1 MTFCSFLQNAEKLQR
16 KAESRK
22 TAATV
27 AAEEAAKKKKVQKP
41 RTKPAP
47 LLVGSTASPRVIDVD
62 SENMESASETE
73 SNSDDSGSDST
84 ITDSGEET
92 EISTVNSAPLP
103 QASKGNPRSVKR
115 ANRTSTSSYR
125 TEEAVGLFI
134 SAAEALDN
142 MVPVDIALHDHSYAL
157 PPDALINNMD
167 LQGSSGLS
175 LIAAAAA
182 VVSPSFPRSSG
193 KSSPVLS
200 PVRAPRGR
208 PPNTQRKSGS
218 NSASKLLPNFL
229 SPAGSSSNVLLTDLK
244 SPTFRSRTKSAPT
257 DRPKST
263 MLHFPRAGSSLTKS
277 SFSSSG
283 SSVSGSSSNGSSSGG
298 SRFGQSGGRGTSGGS
313 GGSILPHTYSRQRS
327 DTTSNKPVIS
337 LKTSQASTSA
347 FEALVNVAVAAHPA
361 ELPRTSGSSP
371 ASSRYSPSTS
381 ASSHSHSRSS
391 SSSSHSYPSNK
402 GSSSSSSSK
411 SGATLST
418 LINAHHHHHHHHHQ
432 HHPSSSS
439 ASSVSI
445 SSHKDSITMSATG
458 GKTTAYIDVGQ
469 AISILASLAQQ
480 ASSNSSTPTSISVQP
495 FITGHPSTS
504 FIGSLVSQVG
514 SRQSGGGGS
523 GGSSNKSA
531 PSVETLIGHLTS
543 GMANGAKSDSSKK
556 STSGSGGSSGTSK
569 KTFSSK
575 SEPSSNSVAAT
586 LSISQGPPANNSN
599 SNSSNSST
607 SRDHKSLPSH
617 STSATTTPHTIQI
630 TANMDDLSNLNL
642 LSSLVAAV
650 AASQTANPNNT
661 SSANSGAS
669 VHIQHQH
676 PQPSPNTASV
686 AYTLTN
692 ATTTGTPVT
701 ATRPNSLQAEHH
713 RRASPVTVQR
723 RSSMDVAS
731 SPSAGSSPAIPS
743 RPHISSD
750 LSSGG
755 FPSSATRY
763 SLENNATGSSSG
775 RESEQSSSRDQDS
788 YAVQI
793 GNGNDSGTPHERE
806 SSDQP
811 NLPSHQAM
819 SYSSYSSEEDNLPR
833 SVVRTS
839 LAARVREGS
848 SCESTNSS
856 ESPQD
861 AYSANSPLNLP
872 PSSSTKATSSS
883 SLQSQAAAAPPSSS
897 DMTASLAS
905 IIPPFNP
912 SNSQQSS
919 LLLYTHSLS
928 FPLSAASEMATEEED
943 HLESATRGISELS
956 KLLGTDSGGDAA
968 SSLNWN
974 PADLLSP
981 PQSSSKTL
989 FSSKGAGGGG
999 GGGGEYG
1006 NSTAG
1011 DEMAANTTKPVFSG
1025 LLESQ
1030 IHGTIHHTPGLVNSA
1045 AVGKA
1050 AAAVSGSTA
1059 TPAGVATSEE
1069 LEHHSR

>member
-1 MTFCSFLQNAEKLQR
+1 MFLQNAEKLQR

-41 RTKPAP
+41 RTKPTP
-47 LLVGSTASPRVIDVD
+47 LLVGSTPSLRVADVD
-62 SENMESASETE
+62 SENTESASETE
-73 SNSDDSGSDST
+73 SNSEDSGSEST
-84 ITDSGEET
+84 ITDSGEEGT
-92 EISTVNSAPLP
+92 EISTVSVPPP
-103 QASKGNPRSVKR
+103 QAGKGNPRSVKR

-142 MVPVDIALHDHSYAL
+142 MVPVNIALHDHNYAL

-182 VVSPSFPRSSG
+182 VVSPSFPRTSG

-208 PPNTQRKSGS
+208 PPNTQRRSGS
-218 NSASKLLPNFL
+218 NSTSKLLPNFL
-229 SPAGSSSNVLLTDLK
+229 SPAGSSSSVLLTDLK
-244 SPTFRSRTKSAPT
+244 SPTFRSRTRSAPT

-263 MLHFPRAGSSLTKS
+263 MLHLPRAGSSLTKS

-283 SSVSGSSSNGSSSGG
+283 GSGSGSSSNGSSSGN
-298 SRFGQSGGRGTSGGS
+298 RFGPSSRATSGGS
-313 GGSILPHTYSRQRS
+313 SSSSILPHTYSRQRS
-327 DTTSNKPVIS
+327 DTTFNKPVVS
-337 LKTSQASTSA
+337 LKPPQAGTSA
-347 FEALVNVAVAAHPA
+347 FEALVNVAVAAPPA
-361 ELPRTSGSSP
+361 ELPRSSGSSP
-371 ASSRYSPSTS
+371 ASRYSSSTS
-381 ASSHSHSRSS
+381 ASSSHSHSHSR
-391 SSSSHSYPSNK
+391 SSSHSYPSNK
-402 GSSSSSSSK
+402 GSLSSSK

-418 LINAHHHHHHHHHQ
+418 LINAHHHHH
-432 HHPSSSS
+432 SSSS
-439 ASSVSI
+439 STSSSI
-445 SSHKDSITMSATG
+445 SSHKDSSTVSSTG

-469 AISILASLAQQ
+469 AITILASLAQQ
-480 ASSNSSTPTSISVQP
+480 ASSNTSTPSTISVQP

-504 FIGSLVSQVG
+504 LIGSLVSQVN
-514 SRQSGGGGS
+514 SRQGGS
-523 GGSSNKSA
+523 GSASNKSA
-531 PSVETLIGHLTS
+531 ASVETLIGHLTS
-543 GMANGAKSDSSKK
+543 GMANGAKLDSSKK
-556 STSGSGGSSGTSK
+556 STSGGGGGGGGGGSSK
-569 KTFSSK
+569 KMFASK

-586 LSISQGPPANNSN
+586 LSISQGLPANNSN

-607 SRDHKSLPSH
+607 GGAGSNSNRDHKSLPTH
-617 STSATTTPHTIQI
+617 STTTTAPHTIQI
-630 TANMDDLSNLNL
+630 TASMDDLSNLNL

-650 AASQTANPNNT
+650 AASQTANPNT
-661 SSANSGAS
+661 SSANSGTS
-669 VHIQHQH
+669 VHVQHQ
-676 PQPSPNTASV
+676 PQLPPTASI
-686 AYTLTN
+686 AYTLSN
-692 ATTTGTPVT
+692 ATTTGGTPV
-701 ATRPNSLQAEHH
+701 ATRPNSLQTEHH
-713 RRASPVTVQR
+713 RRASPVLVQR
-723 RSSMDVAS
+723 RGSMDVAS
-731 SPSAGSSPAIPS
+731 SPNAGSPAIPS

-755 FPSSATRY
+755 FPSAAHY
-763 SLENNATGSSSG
+763 SLENDTTTSRG
-775 RESEQSSSRDQDS
+775 RESERSSRDRDG
-788 YAVQI
+788 YAVQM
-793 GNGNDSGTPHERE
+793 GNGNDRGAPQERD
-806 SSDQP
+806 S
-811 NLPSHQAM
+811 NNHTHQTM
-819 SYSSYSSEEDNLPR
+819 GYSSCNSEDSGDNLPR

-848 SCESTNSS
+848 DCDSTNSS
-856 ESPQD
+856 EQQD

-872 PSSSTKATSSS
+872 PSNTKTSSS
-883 SLQSQAAAAPPSSS
+883 SLQSQTAAPSSSS

-928 FPLSAASEMATEEED
+928 FPLSAASEVATEEED

-981 PQSSSKTL
+981 PQSSSKM
-989 FSSKGAGGGG
+989 FSSKGAGGG
-999 GGGGEYG
+999 EYG
-1006 NSTAG
+1006 NSTG
-1011 DEMAANTTKPVFSG
+1011 SDEIATTTKPVFSG

-1030 IHGTIHHTPGLVNSA
+1030 IHGTIHHSPGLVNSG
-1045 AVGKA
+1045 VGKA
-1050 AAAVSGSTA
+1050 AASGGTA
-1059 TPAGVATSEE
+1059 TPAGVTTNEE

>member
-1 MTFCSFLQNAEKLQR
+1 MA
-16 KAESRK
+16 
-22 TAATV
+22 
-27 AAEEAAKKKKVQKP
+27 
-41 RTKPAP
+41 
-47 LLVGSTASPRVIDVD
+47 DVD
-62 SENMESASETE
+62 SENMESVSETE
-73 SNSDDSGSDST
+73 SNSEDSGSDST
-84 ITDSGEET
+84 ITDSGEEET
-92 EISTVNSAPLP
+92 EISTVSAPP
-103 QASKGNPRSVKR
+103 PTQVAKGNPRSVKR

-142 MVPVDIALHDHSYAL
+142 MIPVEIALHDHSYAL

-193 KSSPVLS
+193 GKSSPVLS

-208 PPNTQRKSGS
+208 PPNTQRRSGS
-218 NSASKLLPNFL
+218 NSTSKLLPNFL

-244 SPTFRSRTKSAPT
+244 SPTFRSRTRSAPT

-263 MLHFPRAGSSLTKS
+263 MLHFPRGGSSLTKS
-277 SFSSSG
+277 SFSSIGGSG
-283 SSVSGSSSNGSSSGG
+283 SGGSSNGSSGG
-298 SRFGQSGGRGTSGGS
+298 SRFGPSGSRGASGGS

-327 DTTSNKPVIS
+327 DTTSNKQVVS
-337 LKTSQASTSA
+337 LKSPQAGTSA

-371 ASSRYSPSTS
+371 GSRYSPSSS
-381 ASSHSHSRSS
+381 ASSHSHSHSHSHSRSS
-391 SSSSHSYPSNK
+391 SSHSYSSNK
-402 GSSSSSSSK
+402 ASSSK

-418 LINAHHHHHHHHHQ
+418 LINAHHSHHHHHHH

-439 ASSVSI
+439 SSSSSSI
-445 SSHKDSITMSATG
+445 SSHKDSLTVTSTG
-458 GKTTAYIDVGQ
+458 GKATAYIDVGQ
-469 AISILASLAQQ
+469 AITILASLAQQ
-480 ASSNSSTPTSISVQP
+480 ASSNTSTPTSISVQP

-504 FIGSLVSQVG
+504 FIGSLVSQVN
-514 SRQSGGGGS
+514 SRQSGNGGS
-523 GGSSNKSA
+523 LNKSA

-543 GMANGAKSDSSKK
+543 GVANGAKLDSSKK
-556 STSGSGGSSGTSK
+556 STSSSGGGSSK
-569 KTFSSK
+569 KTFPSK

-599 SNSSNSST
+599 SNSSNSSSNGT
-607 SRDHKSLPSH
+607 GRDHKSLPAH

-630 TANMDDLSNLNL
+630 TASMDDLSNLNL

-650 AASQTANPNNT
+650 AASQAGNPNT
-661 SSANSGAS
+661 SSAACNSS
-669 VHIQHQH
+669 TSTQHAQQH
-676 PQPSPNTASV
+676 HHQQPPACTTGTSI

-692 ATTTGTPVT
+692 ATTTGTPVA
-701 ATRPNSLQAEHH
+701 ATRPNSLQAEHN

-723 RSSMDVAS
+723 RGSMDVAS
-731 SPSAGSSPAIPS
+731 SSPMSAGSPAIPS
-743 RPHISSD
+743 RPHIISSD

-755 FPSSATRY
+755 FPSTAAHY
-763 SLENNATGSSSG
+763 SLENDSANSGGSRG
-775 RESEQSSSRDQDS
+775 RESDSSSQDRDS
-788 YAVQI
+788 GYAVQM
-793 GNGNDSGTPHERE
+793 GNGNDRGTPQEQDTNDH
-806 SSDQP
+806 P
-811 NLPSHQAM
+811 NLHIPSSHQAM
-819 SYSSYSSEEDNLPR
+819 GYSSYNSEDSGDNLPR

-848 SCESTNSS
+848 DCDSTNGS
-856 ESPQD
+856 EPPQD

-872 PSSSTKATSSS
+872 PPPSSAKTTSSS
-883 SLQSQAAAAPPSSS
+883 SLQSQTAAPPSSS

-928 FPLSAASEMATEEED
+928 FPLSTASEMATEEED

-968 SSLNWN
+968 SGLSWN

-981 PQSSSKTL
+981 PQNSSKM
-989 FSSKGAGGGG
+989 FSSKGAGS
-999 GGGGEYG
+999 GGGGEYR
-1006 NSTAG
+1006 NSTSS
-1011 DEMAANTTKPVFSG
+1011 DEMAASTTKPVFSG

-1045 AVGKA
+1045 VGKA
-1050 AAAVSGSTA
+1050 AAASGGTA
-1059 TPAGVATSEE
+1059 TPTGVTTNEE